1 MKKQEFLSLLKKK
14 LSSLPKG
21 EIEERI
27 SFYGEMID
35 DRIEDGMSEAEAVRD
50 VGGPA
55 LLSETA
61 PRGKERKERVEKKQ
75 ERKDSG
81 LLVILLL
88 VFGFPIWFSLLV
100 SAFAVVFSL
109 YVSMWSIVISLWAVF
124 ISFAV
129 SAPAGAVVGVIYIFI
144 GNGASGAAVIGASLA
159 LAGLA
164 FFSFYGCIW
173 TTRLLLFVTKKILPC
188 TKSLFSK
195 LGGLK

>member
-1 MKKQEFLSLLKKK
+1 MKKQEFLDALKKR
-14 LSSLPKG
+14 LSSLPQN
-21 EIEERI
+21 ELEEQL
-27 SFYGEMID
+27 SFYSEMID
-35 DRIEDGMSEAEAVRD
+35 DRVEDGISEEEAIKNIGSLD
-50 VGGPA
+50 GIASGII
-55 LLSETA
+55 
-61 PRGKERKERVEKKQ
+61 KEPPQKKHKTEEKKDT
-75 ERKDSG
+75 KNLFIM
-81 LLVILLL
+81 LLA
-88 VFGFPIWFSLLV
+88 FGFPIWFPLLV

-109 YVSMWSIVISLWAVF
+109 YVSMWSIVISLWATF

-164 FFSFYGCIW
+164 LFSFYGCIW
-173 TTRLLLFVTKKILPC
+173 TTRLLLFVTKKIWPC